1 MPRTIAFVVARIR
14 RDAIGLATL
23 RSSRSGPANA
33 AARYRI
39 RPDPSVCGLGS
50 ARTAGKFGAWLV
62 MSGLHGCTTE
72 SAAWLCPDVRGLPG
86 CWHYAMSWIFDR
98 RWALAAERVKPAGIV
113 AAVSSFPIRRSIEQ
127 RRVVLVAAVAMFA
140 AVALLRQTSSDA
152 ADVVA
157 LLAAV
162 PIALVALEFG
172 LLVGVGAALVA
183 LGLVGVLA
191 HDVHSGTVGLS
202 TAAVAYLAI
211 GAIAG
216 RFGDRMRDAQARQHL
231 LLKSGLALA
240 HLDGA
245 QDIAATLAQQAQ
257 EATYS
262 RGARVELSGAPAVES
277 GVVGQEGEQ
286 EHVAIELHGVGY
298 GTLVLSGSRTLADE
312 DRATLAI
319 LALQA
324 GVAAEN
330 RRLLE
335 SERERAMIR
344 AELKDARLHLAE
356 RGGQLRELMARVEAE
371 RGQVAHELHED
382 AAQVLAAVLLGLGAL
397 ERELGSELSAP
408 TLGELR
414 SHINSTLQSLRSLA
428 VSLRPPALQLGLRV
442 ALEELGDRARA
453 RGFGKVSV
461 ALEGTERLSPEIDI
475 MVYRVVEET
484 LEAVGAARGLSVR
497 CGAERELVIEVQGA
511 RREIV
516 PERLAILRARIELIG
531 GTLAA
536 TASELHAII
545 PLPAGRGGFAAAA

>member
-1 MPRTIAFVVARIR
+1 M
-14 RDAIGLATL
+14 
-23 RSSRSGPANA
+23 
-33 AARYRI
+33 
-39 RPDPSVCGLGS
+39 
-50 ARTAGKFGAWLV
+50 
-62 MSGLHGCTTE
+62 
-72 SAAWLCPDVRGLPG
+72 PG

-157 LLAAV
+157 LLAVV

-191 HDVHSGTVGLS
+191 LDVHSGTVGLS

-298 GTLVLSGSRTLADE
+298 GTLVLSGSRTLTDE

-397 ERELGSELSAP
+397 ERELGSELSAL

-414 SHINSTLQSLRSLA
+414 SDINSTLQSLRSLA

-461 ALEGTERLSPEIDI
+461 ALEGTERLSPEIDT

>member
-1 MPRTIAFVVARIR
+1 
-14 RDAIGLATL
+14 
-23 RSSRSGPANA
+23 
-33 AARYRI
+33 
-39 RPDPSVCGLGS
+39 
-50 ARTAGKFGAWLV
+50 
-62 MSGLHGCTTE
+62 
-72 SAAWLCPDVRGLPG
+72 
-86 CWHYAMSWIFDR
+86 MSWIFDR
-98 RWALAAERVKPAGIV
+98 RWALAERVKPAGIV

-157 LLAAV
+157 LLAVV

-191 HDVHSGTVGLS
+191 LDVHSGTVGLS

-298 GTLVLSGSRTLADE
+298 GTLVLSGSRTLTDE

-414 SHINSTLQSLRSLA
+414 SDINSTLQSLRSLA
-428 VSLRPPALQLGLRV
+428 VSLRPPALQLNSAGAAADTCMV
-442 ALEELGDRARA
+442 TGALNQHAEVILKELGDRARA

-461 ALEGTERLSPEIDI
+461 ALEGTERLSPEIDT